1 MKKYDDEYMNT
12 VFIKEAVEE
21 YREKEDEMN
30 PMVVFAGIISRMEE
44 DGKAPMPL
52 MELIHVVWG
61 LDPDLELEDVFAG
74 SAEPDELFVTVT
86 GPDGKKWLPLFTS
99 VNEIEGPE
107 RKNKIKGVPIT
118 TILERAISTPG
129 ISGIVINPYTDG
141 FAVFKPALEF
151 MLQVTGSGVKIEIM
165 PDEDAGDAAV

>member
-52 MELIHVVWG
+52 MNLIHVIWG
-61 LDPDLELEDVFAG
+61 FDPNLELEEIFAG
-74 SAEPDELFVTVT
+74 EAKPDDLFVTVT
-86 GPDGKKWLPLFTS
+86 DPDGKKWLPLFTS
-99 VNEIEGPE
+99 VAEIEGPE
-107 RKNKIKGVPIT
+107 RKNKIKEVPIK
-118 TILERAISTPG
+118 TIMERAIITPG

-141 FAVFKPALEF
+141 LSVFKPALEF
-151 MLQVTGSGVKIEIM
+151 MLQVTGSGVKIEIIS
-165 PDEDAGDAAV
+165 DDDIGDAAV